1 MARKFRTEIDKTKIV
16 VDSETGEV
24 ISMLARKVCET
35 QEEFVKIYMNN
46 IDDLITLDN
55 TMLKVLMVCLKE
67 AKFSNEDDHEGNILY
82 NSKQLKEKCKKMI
95 KEDFSPGEVNVYIH
109 RLASAGILLRK
120 SRGEYYLN
128 PRYFVKGKLNPKTRM
143 QLVVEYE
150 GK

>member
-1 MARKFRTEIDKTKIV
+1 MARKFRTEIDKSKLV

-46 IDDLITLDN
+46 IDDLIQLDN
-55 TMLKVLMVCLKE
+55 MMLKVLMVCLKE
-67 AKFSNEDDHEGNILY
+67 AKFSNEDEQEGNILY
-82 NSKQLKEKCKKMI
+82 NSKQLKEKCRRLI
-95 KEDFSPGEVNVYIH
+95 DTDLTNGSINLYIH
-109 RLASAGILLRK
+109 RLASAGILIRK